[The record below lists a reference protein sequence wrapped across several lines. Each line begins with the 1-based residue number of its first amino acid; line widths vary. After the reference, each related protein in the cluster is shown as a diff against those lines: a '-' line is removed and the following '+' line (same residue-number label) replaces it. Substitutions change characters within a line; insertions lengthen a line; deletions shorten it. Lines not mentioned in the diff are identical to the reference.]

1 MKEDDTMSAIRTKE
15 GLEKAKKELEHLIGE
30 KRKEVTEKIK
40 VARSFGDLS
49 ENSEYDEA
57 KNEQAMVEARIKQL
71 EADIATAEIFE
82 EENISDDVIT
92 IGSVV
97 KVTDCELKETEEY
110 TIVGSAEANP
120 IENKIS
126 DRSPLGAALMGRK
139 AGETVKVEAPAGLL
153 KYKIKSISK

>member
-1 MKEDDTMSAIRTKE
+1 MSAIRTKE
-15 GLEKAKKELEHLIGE
+15 GLEKAKKELELLINE
-30 KRKEVTEKIK
+30 KRKEGTEKIK

-57 KNEQAMVEARIKQL
+57 KNEQAMVEAKIKEL
-71 EADIATAEIFE
+71 EKAIATAEIFE

-92 IGSVV
+92 IGSIVT
-97 KVTDCELKETEEY
+97 VTDCELKETEEY
-110 TIVGSAEANP
+110 TIVGSAEADP
-120 IENKIS
+120 VDNKIS
-126 DRSPLGAALMGRK
+126 DRSPLGAALMGHK

>member
-57 KNEQAMVEARIKQL
+57 KNEQAMVEAKIKEL
-71 EADIATAEIFE
+71 EAAIATAEIFD

-97 KVTDCELKETEEY
+97 KVYDCELKETAEY
-110 TIVGSAEANP
+110 TIVGSAEADP
-120 IENKIS
+120 MEDKIS